1 MKHYSKAYD
10 ELYNFFCTERNF
22 EHRQRSVYCSYIKMS
37 QIEVY
42 KTLLELTKECPWL
55 KTCLRIMDVTNVG
68 DLHEVTDIISKK
80 IKMQD

>member
-1 MKHYSKAYD
+1 
-10 ELYNFFCTERNF
+10 
-22 EHRQRSVYCSYIKMS
+22 MS

-68 DLHEVTDIISKK
+68 DLHEVTDIISKNV
-80 IKMQD
+80 KMQD